1 MKRTH
6 PLLRPL
12 TAVAIAL
19 VLCAGSA
26 AAAGYSVAL
35 SGGAGLPTSDYG
47 DAYSTGWNLGGSGD
61 YQFNSILGMGVDLG
75 YDSSNAKSEYEAALA
90 YIAETFFGAPPGMT
104 IDDKI
109 SAFHYG
115 VHATAAPPMVGPIHP
130 YGQFGVA
137 AYSLKEKLDA
147 SDPTYSGEIS
157 KTLFGVNGGVGVDF
171 AAAPTVS
178 MGIAGIYHWINAK
191 NDFGSNATWFSVQ
204 GKVTF
209 HIPIAK

>member
-1 MKRTH
+1 MNRTYR
-6 PLLRPL
+6 LLRPL

-19 VLCAGSA
+19 ALSAGSA

-35 SGGAGLPTSDYG
+35 SGGAGMPTSDYG
-47 DAYSTGWNLGGSGD
+47 DVYSTGWNLAGAGD
-61 YQFNSILGMGVDLG
+61 YQFNEILGMGVDLG
-75 YDSSNAKSEYEAALA
+75 YDSSNAKKVYEDALA
-90 YIAETFFGAPPGMT
+90 FFFGLPPGSV
-104 IDDKI
+104 DDKV

-115 VHATAAPPMVGPIHP
+115 VHATATPPMVGPVHP

-137 AYSLKEKLDA
+137 AYSLKERIDA
-147 SDPTYSGEIS
+147 SNPAYSGDIS

-178 MGIAGIYHWINAK
+178 VGVAGLYHWINAK